1 MTDKEAA
8 MASLNKVLLIG
19 NLTRDPELRYI
30 PSGTAVAKFGLAVN
44 REYTDKT
51 SGEKKETPCFVDI
64 TVWGRQAEI
73 CNQYLT
79 KGRPVLIEGRLE
91 YSSWETKEGDKR
103 NKLEVVGERIQFLGS
118 KPPGEG
124 GGAPAGRDEARPA
137 HAASRAP
144 ARSAA
149 SSSAASKEPASTYG
163 ASGGVSDG
171 PPAGGDDLN
180 LEDIPF

>member
-1 MTDKEAA
+1 

-44 REYTDKT
+44 REFTDKT
-51 SGEKKETPCFVDI
+51 TGEKKETPCFVDI

-91 YSSWETKEGDKR
+91 YSTWETKEGDKR
-103 NKLEVVGERIQFLGS
+103 SKLEVVGERIQFLGS
-118 KPPGEG
+118 RPAGEG
-124 GGAPAGRDEARPA
+124 GGPPAGRDAGQPA

-144 ARSAA
+144 ARA
-149 SSSAASKEPASTYG
+149 AASKEPGPGFG
-163 ASGGVSDG
+163 APAGVSDG